1 MKVGSKY
8 QYQSDSEFRVTKID
22 GDDIYVTGKMFGKPV
37 LDWVIKK
44 GSLMQLL
51 CVEI

>member
-8 QYQSDSEFRVTKID
+8 KYQDDSEFYVNDID
-22 GDDIYVTGKMFGKPV
+22 GDDIFITGKLFNKSV
-37 LDWVIKK
+37 YNWKLKK

-51 CVEI
+51 CEEI